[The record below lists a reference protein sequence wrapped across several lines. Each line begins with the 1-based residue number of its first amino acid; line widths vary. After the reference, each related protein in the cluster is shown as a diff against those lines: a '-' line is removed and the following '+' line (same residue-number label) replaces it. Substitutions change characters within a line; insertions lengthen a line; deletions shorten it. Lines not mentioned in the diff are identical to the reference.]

1 MNQSQ
6 MAGRMVALVGLVL
19 GFVAIFV
26 TFAST
31 SGGSVKYSDDGTVL
45 AFLLVA
51 LILGALCLAM
61 TLAGR
66 DDMEAPA
73 AVAGGAAFGF
83 YLFIP
88 AAFGF
93 NHFDIVDTGGWLGV
107 CSGLTPLGLWYSM
120 SSKTSIIALP
130 SPVLAIPIIV
140 GRVCCLVAIW
150 LTVEIGASY
159 WNLLDQGRA
168 LPALMLLLVVGG
180 GVLGIATTFGSAR
193 TRVTADGTLILAAV
207 TFGLYGAEVIQAAF
221 GDFGTLDTGA
231 WLGAAGGLVL
241 LLGVANVWSHATGAR
256 ASARQPQ
263 PAVAPP
269 AV

>member
-1 MNQSQ
+1 VQQALM
-6 MAGRMVALVGLVL
+6 GRVIAAVGLVL

-26 TFAST
+26 KFAST

-51 LILGALCLAM
+51 LIMAAVCLAM
-61 TLAGR
+61 AMSGR

-83 YLFIP
+83 YLLVP
-88 AAFGF
+88 ASVGF
-93 NHFDIVDTGGWLGV
+93 NHFDVVDTGGWLGV
-107 CSGLTPLGLWYSM
+107 CSGLAPLGLWYSM
-120 SSKTSIIALP
+120 SSKPVMLNRP
-130 SPVLAIPIIV
+130 SPELAVPAIV
-140 GRVCCLVAIW
+140 GRICCIVAIW
-150 LTVEIGASY
+150 LTAEIGASY

-168 LPALMLLLVVGG
+168 LPALMLVLVIGGALLGM
-180 GVLGIATTFGSAR
+180 ATTFGASP

-207 TFGLYGAEVIQAAF
+207 TFGLYGGEVIQSAF
-221 GDFGTLDTGA
+221 GDFGSLGTGA

-241 LLGVANVWSHATGAR
+241 LLGVANLWSHATGA
-256 ASARQPQ
+256 AAARRPSQ